1 MLYLERASVV
11 AVGQKLPGLVSQLG
25 NFLRKLSFG
34 GERLLKEF
42 VPCVQS
48 QKAVCPAQSRFDEHL
63 VVNWVA
69 KFKAGERCHLFV
81 WVFLFL
87 GGGVQLYW
95 SQRTQVAHVALKCVL
110 NSWMCMSAVPV
121 EK

>member
-48 QKAVCPAQSRFDEHL
+48 QKAVCPAQSF
-63 VVNWVA
+63 
-69 KFKAGERCHLFV
+69 
-81 WVFLFL
+81 
-87 GGGVQLYW
+87 
-95 SQRTQVAHVALKCVL
+95 
-110 NSWMCMSAVPV
+110 
-121 EK
+121 